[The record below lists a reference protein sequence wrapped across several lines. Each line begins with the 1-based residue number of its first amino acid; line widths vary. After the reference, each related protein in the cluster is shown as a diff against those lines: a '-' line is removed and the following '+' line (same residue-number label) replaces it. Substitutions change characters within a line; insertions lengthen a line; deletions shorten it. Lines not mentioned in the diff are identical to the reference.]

1 MHNYSHTLSAFD
13 STGSAETSIVFRF
26 TYHADEAYAEEGAL
40 IDNFVVEGVPNPLS
54 LEHNNIQNL
63 VFYPNPTNDILNI
76 KSDISLQN
84 SKITLYDITGR
95 VLSNKINIDFIDDKS
110 IIINVS
116 NLADGNYFITIKTE
130 NNNTLTKRFIKN

>member
-1 MHNYSHTLSAFD
+1 M
-13 STGSAETSIVFRF
+13 
-26 TYHADEAYAEEGAL
+26 
-40 IDNFVVEGVPNPLS
+40 PNPLS
-54 LEHNNIQNL
+54 LEDNNIQNL

-116 NLADGNYFITIKTE
+116 NLADGNYFFTIETE
-130 NNNTLTKRFIKN
+130 DNNTLTKRFIKN

>member
-1 MHNYSHTLSAFD
+1 M
-13 STGSAETSIVFRF
+13 
-26 TYHADEAYAEEGAL
+26 
-40 IDNFVVEGVPNPLS
+40 
-54 LEHNNIQNL
+54 
-63 VFYPNPTNDILNI
+63 
-76 KSDISLQN
+76 LQN